1 MVKPDRG
8 LEAWARARHAET
20 TSPRHSRSFLLSAPP
35 RVNPASPADTPPAAP
50 AVTRYFVK
58 LETKDRAPWLAA
70 IRTREIILAVLR
82 SWHGERHGRI
92 LCANVL
98 PDVVYILLELAEGH
112 EITQVIAG
120 WKAAT
125 RRAAGYAETFQ
136 QEFGGHRLWTADEAE
151 DCALYIFAKPY
162 RARLLAPD
170 EVWPAF
176 WAPDSTGF
184 RFMTSLNPAGG
195 PATAW
200 LAWPDDRFEAL
211 THGV

>member
-1 MVKPDRG
+1 MQC
-8 LEAWARARHAET
+8 LL
-20 TSPRHSRSFLLSAPP
+20 SPHRSFP
-35 RVNPASPADTPPAAP
+35 VNPASPAENTPDTSAPPAP
-50 AVTRYFVK
+50 TRYFVT

-70 IRTREIILAVLR
+70 VRTREIILAVLR

-92 LCANVL
+92 LCATVL
-98 PDVVYILLELAEGH
+98 PDVVYILLELAEGQ

-162 RARLLAPD
+162 RVRLLGPD
-170 EVWPAF
+170 EIWSGY
-176 WAPDSTGF
+176 WAPDPKSL
-184 RFMTSLNPAGG
+184 RFVANLNAAGG
-195 PATAW
+195 PATEW
-200 LAWPDDRFEAL
+200 LAWPNDKFEAL